1 MGDGVGEGVG
11 EGEGVGVDETVVSI
25 TVSTAAGFAHEEVP
39 LKKAEQ
45 AIKTHTSLKN
55 LLSVFIFLTCL
66 LVVF

>member
-11 EGEGVGVDETVVSI
+11 EGEGVGVAQTVVSI
-25 TVSTAAGFAHEEVP
+25 TVCAAGFAHEEVP
-39 LKKAEQ
+39 LKKAEP